1 VIPDLVEAAVR
12 TGRDRAAAAHVAAIR
27 AAGVERISPRLRLIV
42 EAAAA
47 TVADDLDGFARAL
60 AVPGA
65 GYWQFE
71 YARVRLAYGERLR
84 RRKVTAEARTQ
95 LATALDTFV
104 RIGARPWADRARNE
118 IRATGVAGGHASVE
132 LPVTLTPQ
140 QRQIAVLAAQGLTN
154 KQIGERL
161 FLSPR
166 TVATHLYQLFPR
178 LGITSRAALGD
189 ALARRTQS
197 SD

>member
-1 VIPDLVEAAVR
+1 MAADGPDAL
-12 TGRDRAAAAHVAAIR
+12 
-27 AAGVERISPRLRLIV
+27 AGFR
-42 EAAAA
+42 
-47 TVADDLDGFARAL
+47 RAL

-71 YARVRLAYGERLR
+71 YARVQLAYGERLR
-84 RRKVTAEARTQ
+84 RREVTAEARSQ
-95 LATALDTFV
+95 LAAALDTFH

-118 IRATGVAGGHASVE
+118 IRASGVAADAAAGPVR
-132 LPVTLTPQ
+132 VTLTPQ

-166 TVATHLYQLFPR
+166 TVATHLYQLSPR

-189 ALARRTQS
+189 ALARQTHS